1 MREFFSGPPRYCL
14 AEEFV
19 LAEQRSSKAVRDLLQ
34 RNSRGVREQFV
45 ISCSISRY
53 GQKRFMAKDSLWTRA
68 VFCRNRS
75 RAKSKLSPKAV
86 FRQKRTCA
94 KSEPAPK
101 VVCDRKFLRPWNF
114 GDSLTNMVARQ
125 IHRSSAKS
133 SLWPRADRCQKRDLD
148 MGHVFWR
155 FESN

>member
-68 VFCRNRS
+68 VFCRKRS
-75 RAKSKLSPKAV
+75 RAKSRLSPKAV

-101 VVCDRKFLRPWNF
+101 VVFDRKFLRPWNF
-114 GDSLTNMVARQ
+114 GDSLTTWW
-125 IHRSSAKS
+125 HAKS
-133 SLWPRADRCQKRDLD
+133 IDLPPKAVCGQGR
-148 MGHVFWR
+148 MGAK
-155 FESN
+155 SGI